1 MSDHAVK
8 DAPAHD
14 PAAHAAEH
22 PYQEVPG
29 FDQDDVRQ
37 FQADDA
43 EAVTNIGKL
52 LVAFFFYS
60 LIVVIT
66 VSWLAAIAW
75 F

>member
-14 PAAHAAEH
+14 AAHADEH
-22 PYQEVPG
+22 PQQVVPA

-43 EAVTNIGKL
+43 EAVTNIGKM

-60 LIVVIT
+60 LIVMSI
-66 VSWLAAIAW
+66 VSLLAALAW